1 MCILYVVIFCL
12 IKERRLYV
20 KQMKKHRWDG
30 IQLLPHKEQLRVVIK
45 SQSPTYSGS
54 FQNHNLVSISNS
66 LLMYRNRANQ
76 RIMCVKS
83 ALILSIPAQKCS
95 GLCPPQHIQVKLWNT
110 RGLPSTF
117 CSAFRGSPSTLCGLL
132 LPAELIYQTLT
143 HTQPLKP
150 SVTHCLFLIS
160 SLLSQGKYENP
171 VPLLESHHYILH
183 HIWSTQN
190 CSSFLLHGELL

>member
-1 MCILYVVIFCL
+1 
-12 IKERRLYV
+12 
-20 KQMKKHRWDG
+20 
-30 IQLLPHKEQLRVVIK
+30 
-45 SQSPTYSGS
+45 
-54 FQNHNLVSISNS
+54 
-66 LLMYRNRANQ
+66 MYRNRANQ
-76 RIMCVKS
+76 RTMCVKS
-83 ALILSIPAQKCS
+83 ALILSIPAQKGS

-160 SLLSQGKYENP
+160 SLLSKREPGTSLRKPSLHSTSHMVNSELFQFLTTWWAP
-171 VPLLESHHYILH
+171 VSQAWFQI
-183 HIWSTQN
+183 
-190 CSSFLLHGELL
+190 SSFYHHSDKGQRVVKTSINAWLINLNICYHFSMFTY